1 MRTAVSAQR
10 ATSGGL
16 QSISG
21 GGGGGG
27 GKANTAENLSGAA
40 KGERCVVS
48 LA

>member
-16 QSISG
+16 QSIS
-21 GGGGGG
+21 GGGG

>member
-16 QSISG
+16 QSIS